1 LPVYGAAD
9 GVGVDRNPG
18 MEYCSCLTGKRRN
31 VHMAPG
37 ESMLPGAF
45 CVGLCCGIEVGRRRR
60 KERAAAGR
68 NRRNEPAFFM
78 LYLSSVEGKCR
89 IGFIVTFIEFFPT
102 LASVRS
108 FYK

>member
-1 LPVYGAAD
+1 
-9 GVGVDRNPG
+9 
-18 MEYCSCLTGKRRN
+18 
-31 VHMAPG
+31 MAPG

-89 IGFIVTFIEFFPT
+89 IGFIVTFIEFFFQH
-102 LASVRS
+102 LRLFVR
-108 FYK
+108 FINEKQNRARRK